1 MKNWRPFF
9 VLLLVAAL
17 AHYSF
22 LLVRSMRE
30 WNLQRENQLLRQQ
43 LLAASSLQ
51 RELASMREL
60 ARKLNTTLGPVPDV
74 SVGTQ
79 AQTEAEALAASS
91 AWTSPLSMPV
101 SGRMSRPF
109 DRAGWPRRLDHAG
122 LDLAALPGD
131 VVVAA
136 AAGHVVFRDLTQRL
150 GFLVLIEHGNGLVTG
165 YGHLSMALP
174 EIGDVV
180 RRGQV
185 IGRVAPGAVGRGSH
199 LHFSAQRHGIPV
211 DPASLLSGWT
221 VKENE
226 DS

>member
-1 MKNWRPFF
+1 MKNWRPFL

-60 ARKLNTTLGPVPDV
+60 ARKLNITLGPPVEAT
-74 SVGTQ
+74 VGLE
-79 AQTEAEALAASS
+79 AQTGDLPAPAAGPGS
-91 AWTSPLSMPV
+91 TPLSMPV
-101 SGRMSRPF
+101 AGRLSRLYE
-109 DRAGWPRRLDHAG
+109 RAGWPGRLDHAG
-122 LDLAALPGD
+122 LDLAAPSGAPVL
-131 VVVAA
+131 AA
-136 AAGHVVFRDLTQRL
+136 ASGQVVFRDLTQRL
-150 GFLVLIEHGNGLVTG
+150 GFLVLIDHGGGLVTG

-174 EIGDVV
+174 EIGESV

-185 IGRVAPGAVGRGSH
+185 IGRVAAGSAGRGSH
-199 LHFSAQRHGIPV
+199 LHFSAQRNGTPV
-211 DPASLLSGWT
+211 DPAPLLGGWT
-221 VKENE
+221 EKEKV